1 MATTQPVMKP
11 LELGDMRV
19 QIQLLV
25 REMAIQ
31 MFRYEGL
38 PEEIDFDMI
47 ERVLVDRGVG
57 CFFDVGGYY
66 MILPCTVDGNL
77 NLYGRPKSVHPLAFN
92 GVSFNTRYILDDY
105 FVDDTTKKVTLK
117 HQKDAV
123 LMRCNVDGLATLA
136 LLQPIIDKL
145 CYILQSSNI
154 NAALTRVKAIIHA
167 NRDNA
172 ERIKSSIQSLVG
184 SYSPFI
190 VTGEKNNDEITV
202 EQMALT
208 NNNEVEY
215 TPDKYW
221 LDFTNT
227 WDLLLTFLG
236 VNNKMATEK
245 KERLVTAE
253 VDANNASI
261 NLFRDRMFDQRRT
274 AVDQINKLFNLNI
287 KVFST
292 YDEPETEAAEDPEG
306 KQPVDESAKTE

>member
-47 ERVLVDRGVG
+47 ERVLTDRGSG
-57 CFFDVGGYY
+57 CFFEVGSKYLF
-66 MILPCTVDGNL
+66 LPCTMDGNL
-77 NLYGRPKSVHPLAFN
+77 NLYGRPKSVHPLAYN
-92 GVSFNTRYILDDY
+92 GVSFQTRYIIDDY
-105 FVDDTTKKVTLK
+105 FFNDTDKTAVLK
-117 HQKDAV
+117 HKRDAV
-123 LMRCNVDGLATLA
+123 LVRNNTDGLGTLS

-154 NAALTRVKAIIHA
+154 NSALSRVKAVIHA
-167 NRDNA
+167 NKDNA

-184 SYSPFI
+184 SYSPWI
-190 VTGEKNNDEITV
+190 VTGEKSNDEIMV
-202 EQMALT
+202 ESFNVSGNT
-208 NNNEVEY
+208 EVEY

-236 VNNKMATEK
+236 VDNKMATEK

-253 VDANNASI
+253 VDANNVSI
-261 NLFRDRMFDQRRT
+261 QLFRDRMFDHRQH
-274 AVDQINKLFNLNI
+274 AVDEINKLFNLSV
-287 KVFST
+287 KVYAV
-292 YDEPETEAAEDPEG
+292 YDQPETEEDSPED
-306 KQPVDESAKTE
+306 KQPTDESAKKE